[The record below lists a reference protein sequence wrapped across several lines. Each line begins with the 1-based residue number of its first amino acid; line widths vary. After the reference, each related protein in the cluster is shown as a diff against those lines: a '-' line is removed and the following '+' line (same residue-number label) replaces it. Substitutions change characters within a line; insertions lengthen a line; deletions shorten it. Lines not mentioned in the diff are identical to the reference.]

1 MTSTLTNTVIKHAE
15 VYVLKLYTTE
25 HKANLTY
32 HNFQH
37 TSNVVKRINEIA
49 GHYELSEYE
58 LTTLNIAGWFHDVG
72 HLYTYPSDHEQ
83 KSIEIAMQWLDEK
96 EEYKEYKE
104 DVKQLIQA
112 TQFSVQPQNL
122 LESIIKDA
130 DTYHFGTKEFKETD
144 KLLKEEMRL
153 RNMTTLLVDWKKNTL
168 EMLRQH
174 QFYTDYCQKHLENKK
189 QKNIQK
195 LLKKA
200 NNDAAINSSNTVLL
214 DDEGGKN
221 KAAAKQNAFLTKGV
235 QTMLR
240 LASENHMRLSD
251 MADTKANILISV
263 NAIIISVILSVL
275 IRKIEVDTYL
285 TIPTFIFLGFSLA
298 TIVLA
303 IIATR
308 PKITK
313 GNFSREDVLE
323 RKTNLLFFGNFY
335 KTELDEYK
343 WGMSTMMRDPNY
355 IYGGLIDDIYFLG
368 KVLGVKY
375 KIVSI
380 AYIVFMMGIIISVIA
395 FTLAIL
401 FHQPAVTATIVN
413 GTGSP
418 L

>member
-1 MTSTLTNTVIKHAE
+1 MTKTLTNTIVKHAE
-15 VYVLKLYTTE
+15 VFVLKLFTTE
-25 HKANLTY
+25 HKTNLTY
-32 HNFQH
+32 HNFEH
-37 TSNVVKRINEIA
+37 TSTVVKRITEIA
-49 GHYELSEYE
+49 AQYELSEHE
-58 LTTLNIAGWFHDVG
+58 LTALTIAGWFHDVG
-72 HLYTYPSDHEQ
+72 HLYTNPSEHEQ

-96 EEYKEYKE
+96 EEYQDYKE
-104 DVKQLIQA
+104 DVKRLIA
-112 TQFSVQPQNL
+112 VTQFSVQPQDL
-122 LESIIKDA
+122 LEAIIKDA
-130 DTYHFGTKEFKETD
+130 DTYHFGTKDFKETD

-168 EMLRQH
+168 QMLQQH
-174 QFYTDYCQKHLENKK
+174 QFYTDYCQKLLEEKK
-189 QKNIQK
+189 QKNIEK
-195 LLKKA
+195 LTKKTDGFVA
-200 NNDAAINSSNTVLL
+200 DNSSNTVLL
-214 DDEGGKN
+214 NDDGGKN
-221 KAAAKQNAFLTKGV
+221 KAAAKQNAFLTKGI

-240 LASENHMRLSD
+240 LTSENHMRLSD

-275 IRKIEVDTYL
+275 IRKIEVDTHL

-298 TIVLA
+298 TIILA

-355 IYGGLIDDIYFLG
+355 IYGGLIDDIYYLG
-368 KVLGVKY
+368 KVLGNKY
-375 KIVSI
+375 RIVSI
-380 AYIVFMMGIIISVIA
+380 AYIVFMTGIIISVIA
-395 FTLAIL
+395 FSLAIML
-401 FHQPAVTATIVN
+401 HHPAPNATITN
-413 GTGSP
+413 GTGTP